1 MVVLKNFYA
10 SNITKKYLKWL
21 KDKDVTKYTTISSK
35 LKKKEIKKYIKEH
48 QNNKFQKIYRIFYL
62 NKHVG
67 NIRISFF
74 NNTEVTV
81 GIIIGEKKVYN
92 LGIGTKALKKL
103 INLLKKEKV
112 RSIVAYVA
120 KKNINSVF
128 FFKKNGFHLINKKD
142 YFLKIKRNLYFIFK
156 LNI

>member
-1 MVVLKNFYA
+1 MVVLKNFYT

-21 KDKDVTKYTTISSK
+21 KDKDVTKYTTINSN

-128 FFKKNGFHLINKKD
+128 FFKKNGFNLINKKS

>member
-74 NNTEVTV
+74 KCFVYLFQSRV
-81 GIIIGEKKVYN
+81 II
-92 LGIGTKALKKL
+92 
-103 INLLKKEKV
+103 
-112 RSIVAYVA
+112 
-120 KKNINSVF
+120 F
-128 FFKKNGFHLINKKD
+128 
-142 YFLKIKRNLYFIFK
+142 
-156 LNI
+156 